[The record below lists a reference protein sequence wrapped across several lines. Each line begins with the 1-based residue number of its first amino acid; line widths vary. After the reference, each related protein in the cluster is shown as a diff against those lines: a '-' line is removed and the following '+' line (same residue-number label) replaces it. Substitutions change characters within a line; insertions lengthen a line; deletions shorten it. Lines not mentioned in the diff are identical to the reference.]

1 MEQTINKKSIIES
14 LAYAYYKDD
23 LFQIAEQT
31 DILLRN
37 GCTAKDVDR
46 QIEEEFNRR
55 FRNNP
60 YRARRYKK
68 NYK

>member
-37 GCTAKDVDR
+37 GCTAEDIDQ

-68 NYK
+68 EYK